1 MKRRTVFAVLL
12 MLSLSLS
19 GCSETGKQP
28 EGEGSEKTVVQNET
42 GNEPG
47 QNGSGTEL
55 AEKESCAMRWDRIP
69 MVRVKGE
76 NYFDS
81 GYVSSAAR
89 CGVPDGQIRS
99 SVDGSQLPEED
110 DQSNFGSGYNYQ
122 FCGEEGIIEVEIDG
136 NWVIFLREDKKQE
149 TTIPLNVAHFSAEVI
164 EKDEKGN
171 LVLRLTEVPEDFKH
185 LYLQP
190 GEEFSASM
198 DDWKASSKDA
208 VPEIGTLVEVWFDGM
223 VMEKFPKEMG
233 KVYRIIEKEGDL

>member
-122 FCGEEGIIEVEIDG
+122 FCGEEGILVVEIDG
-136 NWVIFLREDKKQE
+136 RQAIFVREEKRQGTD
-149 TTIPLNVAHFSAEVI
+149 IPSNVAHFGAERI
-164 EKDEKGN
+164 GKGERGG
-171 LVLRLTEVPEDFKH
+171 LLLRLTEISADFQHLKLQTGDEIFVAEDGLAVSF
-185 LYLQP
+185 
-190 GEEFSASM
+190 EESVLEEGT
-198 DDWKASSKDA
+198 A
-208 VPEIGTLVEVWFDGM
+208 VQLWFDGK
-223 VMEKFPKEMG
+223 VKEGSPKEIE
-233 KVYRIIEKEGDL
+233 KVYRIVY